1 MIWSANPVNSVSLA
15 GTSRVD
21 REAPACRAR
30 LRPRRRW
37 RAELRVL
44 GEDRDVASF
53 AFHQGGG
60 GRHVL
65 GSGARAEGVV
75 VHPGDGVGGSRS
87 GDVEDVV
94 LFGEAGE
101 LNGNPRHDGPGD
113 DVHSLAHQVGGLAD
127 RRFRV
132 AAVVGDEEL
141 DRPPVHRSGAVGGVV
156 EPRLQACQ
164 VLLAVGLQR
173 ARRRVMIPTY
183 RLAARF
189 TAGVG
194 GRVGVVGSVVAGAPS
209 EGVVVV
215 SVEPPQAA
223 RPGRSPGSIHALS
236 WSLLCA
242 FPTSQPE
249 VIQVLNSCRG
259 TVVSSGS
266 RGNFHR
272 RSKIHL
278 RNGHVL
284 EYTSSL

>member
-1 MIWSANPVNSVSLA
+1 
-15 GTSRVD
+15 
-21 REAPACRAR
+21 
-30 LRPRRRW
+30 
-37 RAELRVL
+37 
-44 GEDRDVASF
+44 
-53 AFHQGGG
+53 GG

-65 GSGARAEGVV
+65 EALAPRAEGVV

-173 ARRRVMIPTY
+173 ARRRGDDPHTY

-194 GRVGVVGSVVAGAPS
+194 GRVGRGRLGGGRGALRRGGRGVGGAP
-209 EGVVVV
+209 
-215 SVEPPQAA
+215 A
-223 RPGRSPGSIHALS
+223 GR
-236 WSLLCA
+236 
-242 FPTSQPE
+242 
-249 VIQVLNSCRG
+249 RG
-259 TVVSSGS
+259 QG
-266 RGNFHR
+266 
-272 RSKIHL
+272 
-278 RNGHVL
+278 
-284 EYTSSL
+284 